1 MFYFLIFLKIFVAIY
16 LIGTLS
22 SSFDISASYLSKN
35 LPSGVK
41 GPTIN
46 AIASSLPELIISFI
60 FLFYYK
66 DIIGFSSSYATI
78 IGSAAFNISIIPS
91 ISLIFFLRSD
101 LFRKIEINK
110 LIILQD
116 SIFNLIS
123 IFMLGMIFY
132 FGTISYF
139 TSILLI
145 FVYIIYIYFIFKF
158 RTKLNLYNKEIEI
171 RDYSNLKNILYIKIF
186 SLFNNKIN
194 RRNCLFVLIISLTI
208 IGISCYILTI
218 SCEELSLKLGID
230 LYYISFFIAAIAS
243 SIPDTFLSIYDAK
256 KGNIDDAYSNAFAS
270 NIFDICIGLS
280 LPLFIYTLIYGPL
293 NLFDSE
299 FLYPIFNSLI
309 LLFMLTFVIS
319 LIYYFGKIS
328 LFKVIIVLIT
338 YLIFIKYLVSIL

>member
-1 MFYFLIFLKIFVAIY
+1 MC
-16 LIGTLS
+16 
-22 SSFDISASYLSKN
+22 
-35 LPSGVK
+35 
-41 GPTIN
+41 
-46 AIASSLPELIISFI
+46 
-60 FLFYYK
+60 
-66 DIIGFSSSYATI
+66 
-78 IGSAAFNISIIPS
+78 
-91 ISLIFFLRSD
+91 
-101 LFRKIEINK
+101 
-110 LIILQD
+110 
-116 SIFNLIS
+116 
-123 IFMLGMIFY
+123 
-132 FGTISYF
+132 
-139 TSILLI
+139 
-145 FVYIIYIYFIFKF
+145 
-158 RTKLNLYNKEIEI
+158 I
-171 RDYSNLKNILYIKIF
+171 RDSIKIF

-194 RRNCLFVLIISLTI
+194 RRNCLFVLIISLII

-309 LLFMLTFVIS
+309 LLFILTFVIS